1 MPPQALRKSSRPRKL
16 LDGVRETIRRRHMSD
31 RTEESYVHWIKRYI
45 RFHGMRHPN
54 TMGATEVE
62 AFLTHLAVERKVAA
76 STQNQAF
83 SALLFLYRDVL
94 GKDLHLSGKT
104 VRAQRPKR
112 LPTVLSKDETLRV
125 IGCMLGRTQ
134 LMAKLLYGSGLRLA
148 ECVRLRVKDLD
159 FSQRQIL
166 VRDGKGMQDRATM
179 LPESL
184 TEPLQIHLKRVKLLH
199 DQDLA
204 AGYGSTYLPYALGR
218 KYPNADKQWLWQYVY
233 PSTRLSPDKAS
244 GVLRRF
250 HTSESTLQKAVA
262 EAARRAQINKR
273 VSPHTFRHSFA
284 THLLESGYDIRTVQ
298 ELLGHKDVQTTMI
311 YTHVLNCGGKGVK
324 SPLDI

>member
-1 MPPQALRKSSRPRKL
+1 MPEALRKGSRPKKL
-16 LDGVRETIRRRHMSD
+16 LTLVRETLRRRHMST
-31 RTEESYVHWIKRYI
+31 RTEASYVGWIKRYI
-45 RFHGMRHPN
+45 CFHGKRHPDK
-54 TMGATEVE
+54 MGEREVE
-62 AFLTHLAVERKVAA
+62 AFLTHLAVEGKVAA

-83 SALLFLYRDVL
+83 SALLFLYRDVI

-104 VRAQRPKR
+104 VRAQRAKR
-112 LPTVLSKDETLRV
+112 LPTVLSRDETLRV
-125 IGCMLGRTQ
+125 IGCMSGRMQ

-159 FSQRQIL
+159 FAQHQIL

-179 LPESL
+179 LPEIL
-184 TEPLQIHLKRVKLLH
+184 IEPLQIHLKRVKLQH
-199 DQDLA
+199 EQDLV

-218 KYPNADKQWLWQYVY
+218 KYPNADKQWLWQYVF
-233 PSTRLSPDKAS
+233 PSTRLSPDKTN

-250 HTSESTLQKAVA
+250 HTSESTLQKAVT
-262 EAARRAQINKR
+262 EAARRAKINKR
-273 VSPHTFRHSFA
+273 ASPHTFRHSFA

-311 YTHVLNCGGKGVK
+311 YTHVLNRGGRGVK
-324 SPLDI
+324 SPLDT